1 MFISA
6 SSRLAR
12 SRRML
17 SRLAVALILPALGLV
32 GVAQVTPVAGQI
44 YVDPSVAP
52 LAAYGYNSNSGQVD
66 VTASASPGYITVG
79 NAQPVLSYAYTS
91 PNTTTTTTTYP
102 GSTPF
107 APMTT
112 YVQENTAVPPPNIDG
127 IPYVVAGAE
136 QWVSPGGS
144 YCNAPGGGQLWVP
157 AGASPAVY
165 GC

>member
-1 MFISA
+1 MLIGA
-6 SSRLAR
+6 SSRFAR

-17 SRLAVALILPALGLV
+17 SLLAVAVLLPALGLA
-32 GVAQVTPVAGQI
+32 GLAQVTPVSGQT
-44 YVDPSVAP
+44 YDDPYVAP
-52 LAAYGYNSNSGQVD
+52 LATYGYNSNSGQVD
-66 VTASASPGYITVG
+66 VTSNPSPGYITVTG
-79 NAQPVLSYAYTS
+79 AQPVSSYAYTS

-102 GSTPF
+102 GSTPL
-107 APMTT
+107 APTTT
-112 YVQENTAVPPPNIDG
+112 YVQENTVIPPPNVDG

-144 YCNAPGGGQLWVP
+144 YCNELGGGEVWVP

>member
-1 MFISA
+1 MFINA
-6 SSRLAR
+6 SSRSAR
-12 SRRML
+12 SPRML
-17 SRLAVALILPALGLV
+17 WLVAVVSILPVLVLIGL
-32 GVAQVTPVAGQI
+32 AQVTPVSGQI
-44 YVDPSVAP
+44 YVDPYVAP
-52 LAAYGYNSNSGQVD
+52 LAAYGYSSNSGQAD
-66 VTASASPGYITVG
+66 VTSSASPGYITVTG
-79 NAQPVLSYAYTS
+79 TQPVSSYAYTS
-91 PNTTTTTTTYP
+91 PTTTTTTTTYP

-107 APMTT
+107 APTTT
-112 YVQENTAVPPPNIDG
+112 YVQENTVIPPPNIDG